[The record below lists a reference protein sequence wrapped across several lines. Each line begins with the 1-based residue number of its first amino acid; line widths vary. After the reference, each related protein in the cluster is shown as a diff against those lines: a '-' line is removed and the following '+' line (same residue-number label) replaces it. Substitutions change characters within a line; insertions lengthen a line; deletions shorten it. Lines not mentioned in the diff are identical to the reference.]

1 MRKSMTA
8 VSLAAVLALAAS
20 AAQAQ
25 QTSPP
30 SQMQKQPSQ
39 TEKQSQ
45 AQPDKDSQKFIKAA
59 IEGNLAEIDVGKLAQ
74 EKGQSQAVKQFAN
87 MLVKDHSEA
96 NVKAQEAAGQLKVEP
111 PTGSSI
117 MQKATYTKLKLLSGA
132 TFDSS
137 FAKSMVSDHES
148 DIKDY
153 HKEAQK
159 SDAAGK
165 YAKAS
170 LPTLQ
175 KHLKEAQ
182 KLQKELETKTSST
195 PKSSTSGA
203 K

>member
-1 MRKSMTA
+1 MRISMTA
-8 VSLAAVLALAAS
+8 VGVTAVLALAAS

-25 QTSPP
+25 QTSPTN
-30 SQMQKQPSQ
+30 QMQKQPSQ
-39 TEKQSQ
+39 TQSQ

-74 EKGQSQAVKQFAN
+74 EKGQSPAVKQFAD

-96 NVKAQEAAGQLKVEP
+96 NVKAQEVAGQLKVEP

-137 FAKSMVSDHES
+137 FANTMVSDHES
-148 DIKDY
+148 DIKEY
-153 HKEAQK
+153 QKEAQK

-165 YAKAS
+165 YAKAA

-175 KHLKEAQ
+175 KHLQEAQ
-182 KLQKELETKTSST
+182 KLQKELETKTSGN
-195 PKSSTSGA
+195 PKPSTSGA